1 MMRRR
6 DFLGLSALFFL
17 PRAGIAQTVVQAMP
31 FSALKAGQPLPDWL
45 EPYVFPN
52 QPRHT
57 EYALVEDE
65 RRTVL
70 RARANAS
77 TSGMVRALRVDPRA
91 HPVLAW
97 RWKVTN
103 LIAKSD
109 MASKAGDDFPARLYV
124 TFDLDPATLDLG
136 TRMKLAL
143 ARAIWGERVPLAAL
157 CYVWDSRLPADTIA
171 PNAYT
176 DRVQMV
182 VAESGAARLGRWV
195 AQQRDLGADFRR
207 AFGFDPPAVNGVI
220 VSADT
225 DNTGETAESYFGDVE
240 FRSRPTS

>member
-1 MMRRR
+1 MIARRR
-6 DFLGLSALFFL
+6 FLALALMLF
-17 PRAGIAQTVVQAMP
+17 PGAGKAQADIQAMP
-31 FSALKAGQPLPDWL
+31 FSSLRPGAPPPDWL

-57 EYALVEDE
+57 EFSLVADGG
-65 RRTVL
+65 RTVL
-70 RARANAS
+70 KARAAAS
-77 TSGMVRALRVDPRA
+77 TSGLARALRVDPRT

-97 RWKVTN
+97 RWKVMN
-103 LIAKSD
+103 LVQKGD

-124 TFDLDPATLDLG
+124 TFDLDPATLDFG

-143 ARAIWGERVPLAAL
+143 ARTLWGERLPLAAL
-157 CYVWDSRLPADTIA
+157 CYVWDRRLPADTIA
-171 PNAYT
+171 PNAYS
-176 DRVQMV
+176 DRVRMV

-195 AQQRDLGADFRR
+195 AHERDVAADYRR
-207 AFGFDPPAVNGVI
+207 AFGLEAPAINGVI